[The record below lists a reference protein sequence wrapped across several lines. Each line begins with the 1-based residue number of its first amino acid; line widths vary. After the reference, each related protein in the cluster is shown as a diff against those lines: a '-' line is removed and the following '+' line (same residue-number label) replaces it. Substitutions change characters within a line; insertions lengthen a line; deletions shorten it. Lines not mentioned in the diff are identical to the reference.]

1 MERRCERAEILLKKP
16 RPVKFRDCRTLV
28 LEETSDSHV
37 VSYTRGRA
45 VYLQDRKYGMINVE
59 RSFVACDTRVL
70 SYILRGPHDISNSA
84 RGNTAILC
92 RWHLRLACPV
102 YALLPVDRVTDD
114 QSTYLEHGQDNEIV
128 SLLIFV
134 LPSQPSF
141 PNSARSNHADP
152 TRS

>member
-1 MERRCERAEILLKKP
+1 M
-16 RPVKFRDCRTLV
+16 

-45 VYLQDRKYGMINVE
+45 VYLQDRKYGMIGVE

-84 RGNTAILC
+84 RENTAILC

-134 LPSQPSF
+134 VPSPPSF